1 MKSPKI
7 SWPYLIPLNFS
18 VYLYFDRVIEMVRVI
33 AVFWVMN
40 NLGCFIIQY
49 ISAGVVVFFRFFI
62 SVNLRKSKS
71 PKILILFLPD

>member
-1 MKSPKI
+1 
-7 SWPYLIPLNFS
+7 
-18 VYLYFDRVIEMVRVI
+18 MVRVI

-71 PKILILFLPD
+71 PKILIVFARLS